1 MNLIKKFSIIIFP
14 IIVMTLFSA
23 CSSNELQQDIYNA
36 IYYNWEEINTFDEY
50 SYINTLKEKSSFEIN
65 NIEEQDN
72 VYTVTLSVTAPD
84 IKSGVEEYQN
94 SITSVP
100 TDGEMNE
107 TLKSIIEN
115 ADLKTTEQTVT
126 VFVTD
131 DGTYDVEFS
140 SGFVDAMCGY
150 SYQYYVN
157 QMQKLYEGE

>member
-1 MNLIKKFSIIIFP
+1 MNLIKNFSIIIFP

-36 IYYNWEEINTFDEY
+36 IYDNWEEINIFDED

-84 IKSGVEEYQN
+84 IESGVEEYQK

-140 SGFVDAMCGY
+140 SEFADAMCGY